1 MQFWKKNKQTVL
13 VQKIIIIICCIS
25 ILTIASFVI
34 QNILTIDHELS
45 FSGTEKFCFL
55 FFEENTHFEENTG
68 VTCQKVRHK
77 F

>member
-1 MQFWKKNKQTVL
+1 MH
-13 VQKIIIIICCIS
+13 VQKINIIICYIS
-25 ILTIASFVI
+25 ILTIASFFV

-45 FSGTEKFCFL
+45 FWGTEKFFFL
-55 FFEENTHFEENTG
+55 FFEENTHFEENKG